1 MSSHLSSTS
10 CTNGRRSSRYHLSAR
25 AVRASS
31 LFLCNSSSIS
41 CRSPTRVSPPH
52 PTPTP
57 PNPAE
62 MAKKSSSRKSLK
74 GLFSKSEASLDG
86 AAERDAETEGEKKRF
101 KLFRI
106 KNKAKGPEK
115 AASEDQ
121 QARR

>member
-1 MSSHLSSTS
+1 
-10 CTNGRRSSRYHLSAR
+10 
-25 AVRASS
+25 
-31 LFLCNSSSIS
+31 
-41 CRSPTRVSPPH
+41 
-52 PTPTP
+52 
-57 PNPAE
+57 

-86 AAERDAETEGEKKRF
+86 AAERDAETEGEKKKF

-106 KNKAKGPEK
+106 KNRSKGSSGPEK